1 MPFLLFLL
9 SVATLVAVSSKSK
22 ASQPRNERT
31 QTFTLDA
38 NMPDAL
44 RNQVLA
50 ALVSGTDPATLDA
63 FGTALQAQYPL
74 SAGLLHAKALSL
86 RAGIPAAPAA
96 PPFPVAPPL
105 PVVTN
110 DPGGP
115 QLDPSMP
122 PALVA
127 FVHSELAN
135 ETDPTKLLTL
145 ANTLAPQYPIAAN
158 LLTQRAAVV
167 NVQPSPSPTPAAPS
181 MPTLNMPGLDPGML
195 PDVAQA
201 VMNELISDNDP
212 AKLQAFAQQI
222 QGQYPLAANLLASKA
237 TTILALQ
244 QPQAPSPQPTPGPLP
259 VPAVPPDLSALTA
272 STYTVQDGDYPWKIA
287 AKITGHGA
295 RWPELVAANPN
306 KARAKDGNFATLL
319 PGEKLTLP
327 SVWSAPAAQSAVI
340 LHAPDAPPVI
350 APQPS
355 PTPTIAPTLGSPADS
370 IALDANI
377 PPDVGASVRNAL
389 TTGTDPSQVHGF
401 ASAIAS
407 KYPMAAELLNAKANA
422 LSSFGP
428 TNALVLAHN
437 AVATSAPA
445 PALATYKVKA
455 GDSPSKIAAAL
466 VHDGNRWH
474 ELVAAN
480 PQKKRAANG
489 NFANLVPG
497 EVLQLP
503 PSWANGAPARSGAAQ
518 GGA

>member
-22 ASQPRNERT
+22 ASQSQGGRT
-31 QTFTLDA
+31 QTFTLDT

-50 ALVSGTDPATLDA
+50 ALVSGTDPAALDA

-74 SAGLLHAKALSL
+74 SAGLLHAKAVSL
-86 RAGIPAAPAA
+86 RAGIPGGPAA
-96 PPFPVAPPL
+96 PSL
-105 PVVTN
+105 PVVTS

-115 QLDPSMP
+115 PLDPSMP

-127 FVHSELAN
+127 FVHNELAN
-135 ETDPTKLLTL
+135 EGDPTKLLTL

-158 LLTQRAAVV
+158 LLTQRAAVL
-167 NVQPSPSPTPAAPS
+167 NVQPSQPVTPIVPQPSPSPTPSAPS
-181 MPTLNMPGLDPGML
+181 LNMPGLDPGMP

-201 VMNELISDNDP
+201 VMNELIGDNDP

-237 TTILALQ
+237 STILALQ
-244 QPQAPSPQPTPGPLP
+244 QPPLPSPQPMPGPQ
-259 VPAVPPDLSALTA
+259 PAPIVPPDVPVLTA

-287 AKITGHGA
+287 TKMTGHGA
-295 RWPELVAANPN
+295 RWPELVAANPS
-306 KARAKDGNFATLL
+306 KPRAKDGNFATLL

-327 SVWSAPAAQSAVI
+327 SVWSANA
-340 LHAPDAPPVI
+340 PVI

-355 PTPTIAPTLGSPADS
+355 LPPTIAPAPGSPADS

-377 PPDVGASVRNAL
+377 PPDVAASVRNAL
-389 TTGTDPSQVHGF
+389 NTGTDASQVHGF
-401 ASAIAS
+401 ATAIAS
-407 KYPMAAELLNAKANA
+407 KYPKAAELLNAKANA

-428 TNALVLAHN
+428 TNALVLAH
-437 AVATSAPA
+437 TAPTTTA
-445 PALATYKVKA
+445 PPASPTYKVKA

-503 PSWANGAPARSGAAQ
+503 PSWASGAPAHPAAAK